1 MLAGVFDPPPEALT
15 VPIALPLIDITKVRF
30 FRLLSL
36 LIPLSSCASYHPLPL
51 SNASVQQR
59 LRTPAAKALQIAAAQ
74 LHHPLFA
81 PVPLNLRRGLGPDQ
95 AAILAVILTPK
106 LRADRDRRGL
116 AVAQLIQA
124 GILPNPTI
132 GYTRDF
138 VTGGATHGT
147 VTAFGFT
154 GSWDISALV
163 SHNAKVA
170 AARANVQAISLDV
183 AWTEWQTA
191 VAAKLA
197 LYRVVAL
204 EAELIRAKEIASDQ
218 QQTVDTLQ
226 AAVDRHEKTVLDL
239 AAAQA
244 SREDAHATVLTLEQ
258 ERDRQR
264 LELKKAVGVLPETEL
279 PIEQG
284 VAIPSVLQLPS
295 EGELVADLENRRLDL
310 MGLRQGYQSQEQ
322 TVRAAVLAQFPK
334 VVLGFNP
341 HSSDTTNVHTAGFGI
356 TIDLPIFD
364 RNQGNI
370 AIETAT
376 RQKLFDE
383 YVARVFEA
391 HSDIATAVADIRS
404 LNRQVAAAEAALP
417 VLQHLVDIAKEALD
431 QGAADVLGYFQ
442 AKTNLNQKSLQIIK
456 LKQQLVDSRID
467 LELASGRYL
476 PAGHWQK
483 ESE

>member
-1 MLAGVFDPPPEALT
+1 MQRSNLILVFIL
-15 VPIALPLIDITKVRF
+15 VRF
-30 FRLLSL
+30 FYILLL
-36 LIPLSSCASYHPLPL
+36 LISLSSCASYRPLPL
-51 SNASVQQR
+51 SNASIQQR
-59 LRTPAAKALQIAAAQ
+59 FRMPALKALQIAAAQ
-74 LHHPLFA
+74 LHHPLLA
-81 PVPLNLRRGLGPDQ
+81 PVPLNLRSGIGPDQ
-95 AAILAVILTPK
+95 AAILAVILNPK
-106 LRADRDRRGL
+106 LRAERDRRGL
-116 AVAQLIQA
+116 AAAQLIQA

-138 VTGGATHGT
+138 VTGGNTVGT

-163 SHNAKVA
+163 SHSAKVA

-204 EAELIRAKEIASDQ
+204 EAELIRAKQIDSDQ

-226 AAVDRHEKTVLDL
+226 AAVDRHEKSVLDL

-244 SREDAHATVLTLEQ
+244 SREDARATVLTLEQ

-284 VAIPSVLQLPS
+284 VALPSDLQLPS
-295 EGELVADLENRRLDL
+295 EGELVADLEHRRLDL
-310 MGLRQGYQSQEQ
+310 VGLRQGYQSQEQ

-356 TIDLPIFD
+356 TIDLPVFD

-383 YVARVFEA
+383 YTARVFEA
-391 HSDIATAVADIRS
+391 RSDIATAVADIRS
-404 LNRQVAAAEAALP
+404 LNRQVAAAEAALL
-417 VLQHLVDIAKEALD
+417 VLRNLVDIAKAALD

-456 LKQQLVDSRID
+456 LKQQLVDSRIA

-476 PAGHWQK
+476 PTGNWRRK
-483 ESE
+483 SE

>member
-1 MLAGVFDPPPEALT
+1 M
-15 VPIALPLIDITKVRF
+15 RF

-51 SNASVQQR
+51 SNASFQQR
-59 LRTPAAKALQIAAAQ
+59 LRIPAAKALQIAAAQ

-81 PVPLNLRRGLGPDQ
+81 PVPLNLRTGLGPDQ
-95 AAILAVILTPK
+95 AAVLAVILNPK

-138 VTGGATHGT
+138 VAGGTTKGT
-147 VTAFGFT
+147 VTAYGLT

-163 SHNAKVA
+163 SHGAKVA

-197 LYRVVAL
+197 LYRVVSL
-204 EAELIRAKEIASDQ
+204 EAELIRAKEIATDQ

-226 AAVDRHEKTVLDL
+226 AAVDRHEKSVLDL

-244 SREDAHATVLTLEQ
+244 SREDARATELALEQ
-258 ERDRQR
+258 ELDRQR
-264 LELKKAVGVLPETEL
+264 LELKKAVGVLPETNL
-279 PIEQG
+279 SIDLG
-284 VAIPSVLQLPS
+284 VAIPSDLQLPS
-295 EGELVADLENRRLDL
+295 EGELLADLEHRRLDL
-310 MGLRQGYQSQEQ
+310 LGLRQGYQSQEQ

-383 YVARVFEA
+383 YIARVFEA
-391 HSDIATAVADIRS
+391 HSDIATAIADIRS
-404 LNRQVAAAEAALP
+404 LSRQVAAAEAALP
-417 VLQHLVDIAKEALD
+417 VLRLLVDIAKEASD

-442 AKTNLNQKSLQIIK
+442 ARTNLNQKSLQIIK
-456 LKQQLVDSRID
+456 LKQQLVDSRIA

-476 PAGHWQK
+476 PAG
-483 ESE
+483 E

>member
-1 MLAGVFDPPPEALT
+1 M
-15 VPIALPLIDITKVRF
+15 
-30 FRLLSL
+30 
-36 LIPLSSCASYHPLPL
+36 
-51 SNASVQQR
+51 
-59 LRTPAAKALQIAAAQ
+59 PAARALQVAAAQ
-74 LHHPLFA
+74 LHHPLLA
-81 PVPLNLRRGLGPDQ
+81 PVRLNLGSGIGPDQ
-95 AAILAVILTPK
+95 AAILAVILSPT

-116 AVAQLIQA
+116 AAAQLIQA

-132 GYTRDF
+132 GYTHDF
-138 VTGGATHGT
+138 VSGGSTAGT
-147 VTAFGFT
+147 VSAYGFT

-163 SHNAKVA
+163 SHSAKVA
-170 AARANVQAISLDV
+170 AARANLQAISLDI

-204 EAELIRAKEIASDQ
+204 EEEVNRAEQIASDQ

-226 AAVDRHEKTVLDL
+226 AAVDRHEKSVIDL

-244 SREDAHATVLTLEQ
+244 SREDARATVLTLEQ
-258 ERDRQR
+258 ELDRQR
-264 LELKKAVGVLPETEL
+264 LELKKAIGVLPETKL
-279 PIEQG
+279 PIEHD
-284 VAIPSVLQLPS
+284 VSLPSQLHLPS
-295 EGELVADLENRRLDL
+295 ESELVADLENRRLDL
-310 MGLRQGYQSQEQ
+310 VGLRQGYQSQEQ
-322 TVRAAVLAQFPK
+322 TVRAAVLSQFPK
-334 VVLGFNP
+334 VVLGFS
-341 HSSDTTNVHTAGFGI
+341 HASDTTNVHTIGFGV

-383 YVARVFEA
+383 YATRVFEA
-391 HSDIATAVADIRS
+391 HSDVATALADIRS

-417 VLQHLVDIAKEALD
+417 VLQHLVDIAKEASD

-456 LKQQLVDSRID
+456 LKQQLVDSRIA

-476 PAGHWQK
+476 PAASWHGK
-483 ESE
+483 SG

>member
-1 MLAGVFDPPPEALT
+1 M
-15 VPIALPLIDITKVRF
+15 RF
-30 FRLLSL
+30 LRFLLF
-36 LIPLSSCASYHPLPL
+36 LIPLSGCASYHPLPL

-74 LHHPLFA
+74 LHHPLLA
-81 PVPLNLRRGLGPDQ
+81 PVPLNLRRGIGPDQ
-95 AAILAVILTPK
+95 AAILAVILNPK

-116 AVAQLIQA
+116 AAAQLIQA
-124 GILPNPTI
+124 GILPNPSI

-138 VTGGATHGT
+138 VTGGNTAGT

-163 SHNAKVA
+163 SHGAKVA

-191 VAAKLA
+191 VAAKLS

-204 EAELIRAKEIASDQ
+204 EAEVIRAKQIASDQ

-226 AAVDRHEKTVLDL
+226 AAVDRHEKSVLDL

-244 SREDAHATVLTLEQ
+244 SWEDARATVLTLEQ

-264 LELKKAVGVLPETEL
+264 IELKKAVGVLPETEL
-279 PIEQG
+279 PIEEG
-284 VAIPSVLQLPS
+284 VALPSELRLS
-295 EGELVADLENRRLDL
+295 EGELVAGLENRRLDL
-310 MGLRQGYQSQEQ
+310 VGLRQGYQSQEQ

-383 YVARVFEA
+383 YAARLFEA
-391 HSDIATAVADIRS
+391 RSDIATAVADIRS

-417 VLQHLVDIAKEALD
+417 VLQHLVDIAKEASD
-431 QGAADVLGYFQ
+431 QGTADVLGYFQ

-456 LKQQLVDSRID
+456 LKQQLVDSRIA

-476 PAGHWQK
+476 PADDWRMK
-483 ESE
+483 SE

>member
-1 MLAGVFDPPPEALT
+1 MRRSN
-15 VPIALPLIDITKVRF
+15 LILVLILVRF
-30 FRLLSL
+30 FNILLL
-36 LIPLSSCASYHPLPL
+36 LVSLSSCASYRPLPL
-51 SNASVQQR
+51 SNASIQQR
-59 LRTPAAKALQIAAAQ
+59 LRTPALKALQVAAAQ
-74 LHHPLFA
+74 LHHPLLA
-81 PVPLNLRRGLGPDQ
+81 PVPLNLKSGIGPDQ
-95 AAILAVILTPK
+95 AAILAVILNPK

-116 AVAQLIQA
+116 AAAQLIQA
-124 GILPNPTI
+124 GILPNPTV

-138 VTGGATHGT
+138 VTGGNTLGT

-154 GSWDISALV
+154 GSWDTSALI
-163 SHNAKVA
+163 SHSAKVA

-204 EAELIRAKEIASDQ
+204 EAELIRAKQIDSDQ

-226 AAVDRHEKTVLDL
+226 AAVDRHEKSVLDL

-244 SREDAHATVLTLEQ
+244 SREDARATVLTLEQ

-284 VAIPSVLQLPS
+284 VALPSDLQLPS
-295 EGELVADLENRRLDL
+295 EGELVTGLENRRLDL
-310 MGLRQGYQSQEQ
+310 VGLRQGYQSQEQ

-356 TIDLPIFD
+356 TIDLPVFD

-383 YVARVFEA
+383 YTARVFEA
-391 HSDIATAVADIRS
+391 HSDIATAVADIQS
-404 LNRQVAAAEAALP
+404 LNRQIAAAEAALP
-417 VLQHLVDIAKEALD
+417 VLQHLVDIAKEAAD
-431 QGAADVLGYFQ
+431 QGTADVLGYFQ

-456 LKQQLVDSRID
+456 LKQQLVDSRIA

-476 PAGHWQK
+476 PVGNWRRK
-483 ESE
+483 SE

>member
-1 MLAGVFDPPPEALT
+1 MFP
-15 VPIALPLIDITKVRF
+15 KVRIF
-30 FRLLSL
+30 GFLCFLISLSG
-36 LIPLSSCASYHPLPL
+36 CASYHPLPL

-59 LRTPAAKALQIAAAQ
+59 LRTPSAKTLQIAAAQ
-74 LHHPLFA
+74 LHHPFLA
-81 PVPLNLRRGLGPDQ
+81 PVPLNLGSGIGPDQ
-95 AAILAVILTPK
+95 AAILAVILNPK

-116 AVAQLIQA
+116 AAAQLIQA
-124 GILPNPTI
+124 GIIPNPTI

-138 VTGGATHGT
+138 VTGGNTIGT

-163 SHNAKVA
+163 SHGAKVA

-204 EAELIRAKEIASDQ
+204 EAELIRAKQIASDQ

-226 AAVDRHEKTVLDL
+226 AAVDRHEKSVLDL

-244 SREDAHATVLTLEQ
+244 SREDARATVLTLEQ

-264 LELKKAVGVLPETEL
+264 IELKKAVGVLPETEL

-284 VAIPSVLQLPS
+284 VALPSELRLS
-295 EGELVADLENRRLDL
+295 EGELVGDLENRRLDL
-310 MGLRQGYQSQEQ
+310 VGLRQGYQSQEQ

-334 VVLGFNP
+334 VVLGF
-341 HSSDTTNVHTAGFGI
+341 SRGSDTTNVHTAGFGI

-383 YVARVFEA
+383 YAARVFEA
-391 HSDIATAVADIRS
+391 RSDIATAVADIRS
-404 LNRQVAAAEAALP
+404 LNRQIAAAEAALP
-417 VLQHLVDIAKEALD
+417 VLQHLVDIAREALD

-456 LKQQLVDSRID
+456 LKQQLVDSRIA

-476 PAGHWQK
+476 PAGD
-483 ESE
+483 

>member
-1 MLAGVFDPPPEALT
+1 MQRSNLILVFIL
-15 VPIALPLIDITKVRF
+15 VRF
-30 FRLLSL
+30 FYILLL
-36 LIPLSSCASYHPLPL
+36 LISLSSCASYRPLPL
-51 SNASVQQR
+51 SNASIQQR
-59 LRTPAAKALQIAAAQ
+59 FRMPALKALQIAAAQ
-74 LHHPLFA
+74 LHHPLLA
-81 PVPLNLRRGLGPDQ
+81 PVPLNLRSGIGPDQ
-95 AAILAVILTPK
+95 AAILAVILNPK

-116 AVAQLIQA
+116 AAAQLIQA

-138 VTGGATHGT
+138 VTGGNTVGT

-163 SHNAKVA
+163 SHSAKVA

-204 EAELIRAKEIASDQ
+204 EAELIRAKQIDSDQ

-226 AAVDRHEKTVLDL
+226 AAVDRHEKSVLDL

-244 SREDAHATVLTLEQ
+244 SREDARATVLTLEQ

-284 VAIPSVLQLPS
+284 VALPSDLQLPS
-295 EGELVADLENRRLDL
+295 EGELVADLEHRRLDL
-310 MGLRQGYQSQEQ
+310 VGLRQGYQSQEQ

-356 TIDLPIFD
+356 TIDLPVFD

-383 YVARVFEA
+383 YTARVFEA
-391 HSDIATAVADIRS
+391 RSDIATAVADIRS
-404 LNRQVAAAEAALP
+404 LNRQVAAAEAALL
-417 VLQHLVDIAKEALD
+417 VLRNLVDIAKAALD

-456 LKQQLVDSRID
+456 LKQQLVDSRIA

-476 PAGHWQK
+476 PTGNWRRK
-483 ESE
+483 SE

>member
-1 MLAGVFDPPPEALT
+1 V
-15 VPIALPLIDITKVRF
+15 KF
-30 FRLLSL
+30 FRFLCFF
-36 LIPLSSCASYHPLPL
+36 IPLSGCASYYPLTL

-59 LRTPAAKALQIAAAQ
+59 LRTPAAKALQIAATQ
-74 LHHPLFA
+74 LHHPLLA
-81 PVPLNLRRGLGPDQ
+81 PVPLNFRSGLGPDQ
-95 AAILAVILTPK
+95 AAILAVILSPK

-116 AVAQLIQA
+116 AAAQLIQA
-124 GILPNPTI
+124 GILPNPQI
-132 GYTRDF
+132 GYTRDP
-138 VTGGATHGT
+138 VTGGNTAGT
-147 VTAFGFT
+147 VSAYGFT

-163 SHNAKVA
+163 SHGAKVE
-170 AARANVQAISLDV
+170 AARANVQAINLDV
-183 AWTEWQTA
+183 AWTEWQSA
-191 VAAKLA
+191 MAAKIA

-204 EAELIRAKEIASDQ
+204 EEELSRAKQIASDQ
-218 QQTVDTLQ
+218 QHSVDTLQ
-226 AAVDRHEKTVLDL
+226 AAVDRHEKSVLDL

-244 SREDAHATVLTLEQ
+244 SREETRATELTLEQ
-258 ERDRQR
+258 ELERQR
-264 LELKKAVGVLPETEL
+264 LELKKAVGVLPETKLAIKQDISLTSDL
-279 PIEQG
+279 P
-284 VAIPSVLQLPS
+284 LPS

-310 MGLRQGYQSQEQ
+310 VGLRQGYQSQEQ

-334 VVLGFNP
+334 VVLGFS
-341 HSSDTTNVHTAGFGI
+341 HASDTTNVHTTGFGI

-383 YVARVFEA
+383 YATRVFEA

-417 VLQHLVDIAKEALD
+417 LLQHLVDIAKEASD
-431 QGAADVLGYFQ
+431 QGATDVLGYFQ

-456 LKQQLVDSRID
+456 LKQQLVDSRIA

-476 PAGHWQK
+476 PAGD
-483 ESE
+483 

>member
-1 MLAGVFDPPPEALT
+1 
-15 VPIALPLIDITKVRF
+15 VRF
-30 FRLLSL
+30 SRFLFFF
-36 LIPLSSCASYHPLPL
+36 IPLSGCASYHPFPL

-59 LRTPAAKALQIAAAQ
+59 LRRPAAKALQIAAAQ
-74 LHHPLFA
+74 LHHPLLA
-81 PVPLNLRRGLGPDQ
+81 PVPLNLRSGIGPDQ
-95 AAILAVILTPK
+95 AAILAVILNPK
-106 LRADRDRRGL
+106 LRADRDLRGL
-116 AVAQLIQA
+116 AAAQLIQA
-124 GILPNPTI
+124 GIIPNPTI
-132 GYTRDF
+132 GYTHDF
-138 VTGGATHGT
+138 VTGGNTAGT
-147 VTAFGFT
+147 VSAYGFT

-163 SHNAKVA
+163 SHGAKVA

-204 EAELIRAKEIASDQ
+204 EEELSRAKQIASDQ

-226 AAVDRHEKTVLDL
+226 AAVDRHEKSVLEL

-244 SREDAHATVLTLEQ
+244 SREDARATELTLEQ
-258 ERDRQR
+258 ELDRQR
-264 LELKKAVGVLPETEL
+264 LELKKVVGVLPETKL
-279 PIEQG
+279 SIEQA
-284 VAIPSVLQLPS
+284 VSLPSHFPSPS
-295 EGELVADLENRRLDL
+295 EGELVGDLENRRLDL
-310 MGLRQGYQSQEQ
+310 VGLRQGYQSQEQ

-334 VVLGFNP
+334 VVLGFS
-341 HSSDTTNVHTAGFGI
+341 HGSDTTNVHTTGFGI
-356 TIDLPIFD
+356 TIDLPLFD

-370 AIETAT
+370 AVETAT
-376 RQKLFDE
+376 RQKMFDE
-383 YVARVFEA
+383 YATRVFEA

-417 VLQHLVDIAKEALD
+417 VLQHLVDIAKEASD

-456 LKQQLVDSRID
+456 LKQQLVDSRIA

-476 PAGHWQK
+476 PAGD
-483 ESE
+483 

>member
-1 MLAGVFDPPPEALT
+1 VIFFRFLCVF
-15 VPIALPLIDITKVRF
+15 IALSGCVL
-30 FRLLSL
+30 
-36 LIPLSSCASYHPLPL
+36 YHPLPL
-51 SNASVQQR
+51 SSGSVQQR
-59 LRTPAAKALQIAAAQ
+59 LRTPAEKALQIAAAQ
-74 LHHPLFA
+74 LHHPLLP
-81 PVPLNLRRGLGPDQ
+81 PVPLNFRSGLGPDQ
-95 AAILAVILTPK
+95 AAILAVILNPK

-116 AVAQLIQA
+116 AAAQLIQA

-138 VTGGATHGT
+138 VTGGNTAGT

-163 SHNAKVA
+163 SHDAKVE
-170 AARANVQAISLDV
+170 AARANLQAINLDI

-204 EAELIRAKEIASDQ
+204 EEELSRARQIATDQ

-226 AAVDRHEKTVLDL
+226 VAVDRHERTVLDL
-239 AAAQA
+239 AAAQS
-244 SREDAHATVLTLEQ
+244 SREDARAIELTLEQ
-258 ERDRQR
+258 ELDRQR
-264 LELKKAVGVLPETEL
+264 LELKKAVGVLPETKL
-279 PIEQG
+279 SIEQG
-284 VAIPSVLQLPS
+284 VVLPPHFPLPS
-295 EGELVADLENRRLDL
+295 DGELVADLENRRLDL
-310 MGLRQGYQSQEQ
+310 VGLRQGYQSQEQ

-334 VVLGFNP
+334 IVLGFNP

-356 TIDLPIFD
+356 TIDLPVFD

-383 YVARVFEA
+383 YAARVLEA
-391 HSDIATAVADIRS
+391 RSDIAAAVADIRS
-404 LNRQVAAAEAALP
+404 LNRQAAAAEAALP
-417 VLQHLVDIAKEALD
+417 ILQHLVNIAQEASD

-456 LKQQLVDSRID
+456 LKQQLVDSRIA

-476 PAGHWQK
+476 PAGNWHRK
-483 ESE
+483 SE

>member
-1 MLAGVFDPPPEALT
+1 MQRSN
-15 VPIALPLIDITKVRF
+15 LILVSILVRF
-30 FRLLSL
+30 SNILLL
-36 LIPLSSCASYHPLPL
+36 LISLSSCASYRPLPL
-51 SNASVQQR
+51 SNASIQQR
-59 LRTPAAKALQIAAAQ
+59 FRMPALKALQIAAAQ
-74 LHHPLFA
+74 LHHPLLA
-81 PVPLNLRRGLGPDQ
+81 PVPLNLRSGIGPDQ
-95 AAILAVILTPK
+95 AAILAVILNPK

-116 AVAQLIQA
+116 AAAQLIQA

-138 VTGGATHGT
+138 VTGGNTVGT

-163 SHNAKVA
+163 SHSAKVA
-170 AARANVQAISLDV
+170 AARANMQAISLDV

-204 EAELIRAKEIASDQ
+204 EAELIRAKQIDGDQ

-226 AAVDRHEKTVLDL
+226 AAVDRHEKSVLDL

-244 SREDAHATVLTLEQ
+244 SREDARATVLTLEQ

-284 VAIPSVLQLPS
+284 VALPSDLQLPS
-295 EGELVADLENRRLDL
+295 EGELVADLEHRRLDL
-310 MGLRQGYQSQEQ
+310 VGLRQGYQSQEQ

-356 TIDLPIFD
+356 TIDLPVFD

-383 YVARVFEA
+383 YTARVFEA
-391 HSDIATAVADIRS
+391 RSDIATAVADIRS
-404 LNRQVAAAEAALP
+404 LNRQVAAAEAALL
-417 VLQHLVDIAKEALD
+417 VLRNLVDIAKAALD

-456 LKQQLVDSRID
+456 LKQQLVDSRIA

-476 PAGHWQK
+476 PAGHWQRK
-483 ESE
+483 SE

>member
-1 MLAGVFDPPPEALT
+1 MERSNLILVFIL
-15 VPIALPLIDITKVRF
+15 VRF
-30 FRLLSL
+30 YYILLL
-36 LIPLSSCASYHPLPL
+36 LISLSSCASYRPLPL
-51 SNASVQQR
+51 SNASIQQR
-59 LRTPAAKALQIAAAQ
+59 FRMPALKALQIAAAQ
-74 LHHPLFA
+74 LHHPLLA
-81 PVPLNLRRGLGPDQ
+81 PVPLNLRSGIGPDQ
-95 AAILAVILTPK
+95 AAILAVILNPK

-116 AVAQLIQA
+116 AAAQLIQA
-124 GILPNPTI
+124 GILPNPSI
-132 GYTRDF
+132 GYTYGF
-138 VTGGATHGT
+138 VVGGLTAGT
-147 VTAFGFT
+147 VPAYGFT

-163 SHNAKVA
+163 SHGAKVK

-204 EAELIRAKEIASDQ
+204 EAELIRAKQIASDQ

-226 AAVDRHEKTVLDL
+226 AAVDRHEKSVIDL

-244 SREDAHATVLTLEQ
+244 SREDARASVLTLEQ
-258 ERDRQR
+258 ELDRQR
-264 LELKKAVGVLPETEL
+264 LELKKAVGVLPEAEL
-279 PIEQG
+279 PIEHDLSL
-284 VAIPSVLQLPS
+284 PSRLPLPS

-310 MGLRQGYQSQEQ
+310 VGLRQGYQSQEQ

-334 VVLGFNP
+334 IVLGFS
-341 HSSDTTNVHTAGFGI
+341 HATDTTPVVTTGPGI
-356 TIDLPIFD
+356 TIDLPLFD

-370 AIETAT
+370 AVETAT

-383 YVARVFEA
+383 YTARVFEA
-391 HSDIATAVADIRS
+391 RSDIATAAADIRS

-442 AKTNLNQKSLQIIK
+442 AKTNLNMKSLLIIK
-456 LKQQLVDSRID
+456 LKQQLVDSRIA

-483 ESE
+483 KSE

>member
-1 MLAGVFDPPPEALT
+1 
-15 VPIALPLIDITKVRF
+15 VRF

-36 LIPLSSCASYHPLPL
+36 LIPLSSCASYHPHSL

-95 AAILAVILTPK
+95 AAILAVILNPK

-124 GILPNPTI
+124 RILPNPTI

-138 VTGGATHGT
+138 VTGGSTTGT
-147 VTAFGFT
+147 ATAFGLT

-163 SHNAKVA
+163 SHGAKVA

-226 AAVDRHEKTVLDL
+226 AAVDRHEKSVLDL

-244 SREDAHATVLTLEQ
+244 SWEDAHATVLTLEQ
-258 ERDRQR
+258 ELDRQR

-284 VAIPSVLQLPS
+284 VAIPSDLQLPS
-295 EGELVADLENRRLDL
+295 EGELLADLEHRRLDL

-356 TIDLPIFD
+356 TVDLPIFD

-383 YVARVFEA
+383 YAARVFEA
-391 HSDIATAVADIRS
+391 RSDIATAVADIRS

-417 VLQHLVDIAKEALD
+417 VLRHLVDIAKQASD

-442 AKTNLNQKSLQIIK
+442 ARTNLNQKSLQIIK
-456 LKQQLVDSRID
+456 LKQLLVDSRIA

-476 PAGHWQK
+476 PAGDWQSK
-483 ESE
+483 SE

>member
-1 MLAGVFDPPPEALT
+1 M
-15 VPIALPLIDITKVRF
+15 
-30 FRLLSL
+30 
-36 LIPLSSCASYHPLPL
+36 
-51 SNASVQQR
+51 
-59 LRTPAAKALQIAAAQ
+59 PAAKALQIAAAQ

-95 AAILAVILTPK
+95 AAVLAVILNPK

-132 GYTRDF
+132 SYTRDF
-138 VTGGATHGT
+138 VAGGSTNGT
-147 VTAFGFT
+147 VTAYGFT

-163 SHNAKVA
+163 SHGAKVA
-170 AARANVQAISLDV
+170 AARTNVQAISLDV

-204 EAELIRAKEIASDQ
+204 EAELIRAKEISSDQ

-226 AAVDRHEKTVLDL
+226 AAVDRHEKSVLDL

-244 SREDAHATVLTLEQ
+244 TREDARATELALEQ
-258 ERDRQR
+258 ELDRQR
-264 LELKKAVGVLPETEL
+264 LELKKAVGVLPETNL
-279 PIEQG
+279 SIDLG
-284 VAIPSVLQLPS
+284 VAIPSDLQLPS
-295 EGELVADLENRRLDL
+295 EGELLADLEHRRLDL

-341 HSSDTTNVHTAGFGI
+341 HSSDTTNVHTIGFGI
-356 TIDLPIFD
+356 TVDLPIFD

-391 HSDIATAVADIRS
+391 HSDIATAIADIRS
-404 LNRQVAAAEAALP
+404 LSRQVAAAEAALL
-417 VLQHLVDIAKEALD
+417 VLQHLVDIAREALD
-431 QGAADVLGYFQ
+431 QGAADVLAYFQ
-442 AKTNLNQKSLQIIK
+442 AKTNLNMKNLQIIK
-456 LKQQLVDSRID
+456 LKQQLVDSRIA

-476 PAGHWQK
+476 PASH
-483 ESE
+483 

>member
-1 MLAGVFDPPPEALT
+1 L
-15 VPIALPLIDITKVRF
+15 F
-30 FRLLSL
+30 FIISLSG
-36 LIPLSSCASYHPLPL
+36 CASYHSLPL

-74 LHHPLFA
+74 LHHPLLA
-81 PVPLNLRRGLGPDQ
+81 PVPLNLRSGIGPDQ
-95 AAILAVILTPK
+95 AAILAVILNPK

-116 AVAQLIQA
+116 AAAQLIQA
-124 GILPNPTI
+124 GILPNPSI

-138 VTGGATHGT
+138 VTGGNTAGT

-163 SHNAKVA
+163 SHGAKVA

-191 VAAKLA
+191 VAAKLS

-204 EAELIRAKEIASDQ
+204 EAEVIRAKQIASDQ

-226 AAVDRHEKTVLDL
+226 AAVDRHEKSVLDL

-244 SREDAHATVLTLEQ
+244 SWEDARATVLTLEQ

-264 LELKKAVGVLPETEL
+264 LELKKAVGVLPETDL

-284 VAIPSVLQLPS
+284 LALPSDLPLPS

-310 MGLRQGYQSQEQ
+310 VGLRQGYQSQEQ

-334 VVLGFNP
+334 VVLGF
-341 HSSDTTNVHTAGFGI
+341 SRGSDTTNVHTAGFGI
-356 TIDLPIFD
+356 TIDLPVFD

-383 YVARVFEA
+383 YAARVFEA
-391 HSDIATAVADIRS
+391 HSDVATAVADIRS
-404 LNRQVAAAEAALP
+404 LIRQVATAKAALP
-417 VLQHLVDIAKEALD
+417 VLQHLVDIAKEASD

-456 LKQQLVDSRID
+456 LKQQLVDSRIA

-476 PAGHWQK
+476 PAGGWQRNRSNN
-483 ESE
+483 E